1 MASQDGTATRDS
13 DRLRTFFDSVRECV
27 ELLPTLLSQYRR
39 DDEGFAET
47 VERIDAIESRCD
59 SLVRGLRHE
68 LVTTDAADSAAGR
81 TLQLLD
87 DADRIV
93 SRGERFAKELA
104 AIRPELPV
112 AVDGVLLD
120 MARAASEAT
129 GLFVDAVDEQLLRR
143 SESRIS
149 GRCQR
154 IRTLERECDERK
166 YELLDRL
173 FHDPRVDDPLLLKDL
188 VTTFDEIPNA
198 VEDAAD
204 RLLYARGGN
213 VSGAVGRSR

>member
-1 MASQDGTATRDS
+1 MVSHGGTAMDDPERM
-13 DRLRTFFDSVRECV
+13 RTFFESVRECV
-27 ELLPTLLSQYRR
+27 DLLPTLLTQYRR
-39 DDEGFAET
+39 DADAFDET
-47 VERIDAIESRCD
+47 VDRIDAIESRCD

-68 LVTTDAADSAAGR
+68 LVTGEAPDPSAGG

-93 SRGERFAKELA
+93 SRAERFAKELA
-104 AIRPELPV
+104 AISPELPV
-112 AVDGVLLD
+112 PADGTLLD
-120 MARAASEAT
+120 LARTASEAT
-129 GLFVDAVDEQLLRR
+129 ALFVGAVDEELLGRSGEQL
-143 SESRIS
+143 S

-154 IRTLERECDERK
+154 VRTLERKCDERK

-204 RLLYARGGN
+204 RLLYVRRRTPPID
-213 VSGAVGRSR
+213 VE

>member
-1 MASQDGTATRDS
+1 MDDP
-13 DRLRTFFDSVRECV
+13 DRLRTFFESVRECV
-27 ELLPTLLSQYRR
+27 DLLPTLLTQYRR
-39 DDEGFAET
+39 DADAFAET
-47 VERIDAIESRCD
+47 VDRIDAIESRCD

-68 LVTTDAADSAAGR
+68 LVTGEAPDPSAGG

-93 SRGERFAKELA
+93 SRAERFAKELA

-112 AVDGVLLD
+112 PVDGTLLD
-120 MARAASEAT
+120 LARTTSEAT
-129 GLFVDAVDEQLLRR
+129 GLFVGAVDEELCSRSGEQL
-143 SESRIS
+143 S

-154 IRTLERECDERK
+154 VRTLERECDERK

-204 RLLYARGGN
+204 RLLYVRRRTPPID
-213 VSGAVGRSR
+213 VE

>member
-1 MASQDGTATRDS
+1 MVSHGGTAMDDP
-13 DRLRTFFDSVRECV
+13 DRMRTFLESVRECV
-27 ELLPTLLSQYRR
+27 DLLPTLLTQYRR
-39 DDEGFAET
+39 DADAFAET
-47 VERIDAIESRCD
+47 VDRIDAIESRCD

-68 LVTTDAADSAAGR
+68 LVTGEAPDPSAGG

-93 SRGERFAKELA
+93 SRAERFAKELA

-112 AVDGVLLD
+112 PVDGTLQDL
-120 MARAASEAT
+120 ARTASEAT
-129 GLFVDAVDEQLLRR
+129 ALFVGAVDEELLGRSGEQL
-143 SESRIS
+143 S

-154 IRTLERECDERK
+154 VRTLERECDERK

-204 RLLYARGGN
+204 RLLYVRRRTPPID
-213 VSGAVGRSR
+213 VE

>member
-1 MASQDGTATRDS
+1 MASQDWVTD
-13 DRLRTFFDSVRECV
+13 DNERLRAFFESVRECV
-27 ELLPTLLSQYRR
+27 NLLPTLMSQYRR
-39 DDEGFAET
+39 DDEAFAET
-47 VERIDAIESRCD
+47 VDRIDAIESRCD

-68 LVTTDAADSAAGR
+68 LVTTDAAGSSAGR

-93 SRGERFAKELA
+93 SRAECFAKELA
-104 AIRPELPV
+104 AIRPDLPV
-112 AVDGVLLD
+112 SVDGALLD
-120 MARAASEAT
+120 MARTTSKAT
-129 GLFVDAVDEQLLRR
+129 ELFVDAIDEEMLLR
-143 SESRIS
+143 SGDRIS

-154 IRTLERECDERK
+154 VRTLERECDERK

-173 FHDPRVDDPLLLKDL
+173 FHDPRVDDPLLLKEF

-204 RLLYARGGN
+204 RLLYDRGQ
-213 VSGAVGRSR
+213 SPSDDGA

>member
-1 MASQDGTATRDS
+1 MASQDGSATGYDE
-13 DRLRTFFDSVRECV
+13 RLRSFFESVHECI

-68 LVTTDAADSAAGR
+68 LVTTDATGSSAGR

-87 DADRIV
+87 DADRVV
-93 SRGERFAKELA
+93 SRAERFAKELA

-112 AVDGVLLD
+112 SVDGVLLD
-120 MARAASEAT
+120 MARTAGEAT
-129 GLFVDAVDEQLLRR
+129 ELFVGAVDEELLHR
-143 SESRIS
+143 SGNRVR

-204 RLLYARGGN
+204 RLLYTRRRN
-213 VSGAVGRSR
+213 VSGVVEHPR